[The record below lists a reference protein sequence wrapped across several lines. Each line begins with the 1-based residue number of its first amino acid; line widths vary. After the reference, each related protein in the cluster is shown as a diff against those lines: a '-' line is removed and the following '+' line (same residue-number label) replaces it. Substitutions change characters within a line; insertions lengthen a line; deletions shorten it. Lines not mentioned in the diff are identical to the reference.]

1 MVPRE
6 YEFNYGEPG
15 LFMEIYVAKKAE
27 FQPLLYETL
36 TAGFN
41 LKKVRSHFRS
51 KAEAIRRFMRRNRQL
66 HDFSSYRI
74 DHFGNVFTGYSL
86 YEVDGTFAGGA
97 QERTQVV
104 RVIFVPPLAQFSK
117 GLEIPRGRRLA
128 YASHFLRFWTHNTDN
143 YDAHRN
149 ATVPS
154 RRANAPLFGNSRYGL
169 TTWGF
174 SPPAICSSYEIC
186 TAISELR
193 RHGLIRKPEKELWV
207 TSFRDFALN
216 RMMVG
221 GGAVKMTN
229 RKK

>member
-1 MVPRE
+1 
-6 YEFNYGEPG
+6 
-15 LFMEIYVAKKAE
+15 MEIYVAKKAE

-104 RVIFVPPLAQFSK
+104 RVIFVPPLAQLSER
-117 GLEIPRGRRLA
+117 LAIPRGHRLA
-128 YASHFLRFWTHNTDN
+128 YVSHFLRFWTHNTDS

-149 ATVPS
+149 ATVPFEPGERDLVRKLS
-154 RRANAPLFGNSRYGL
+154 GWLDDVGLFATGYL
-169 TTWGF
+169 L
-174 SPPAICSSYEIC
+174 YEIC
-186 TAISELR
+186 TGISELHR
-193 RHGLIRKPEKELWV
+193 RGLIRKPEKELWV

-216 RMMVG
+216 RMMVVSG
-221 GGAVKMTN
+221 TAKM
-229 RKK
+229 KSK

>member
-1 MVPRE
+1 MVQRE

-74 DHFGNVFTGYSL
+74 NHFGNVFTGYSL
-86 YEVDGTFAGGA
+86 YEVDGTFDGGA

-117 GLEIPRGRRLA
+117 GLKIPPGRRLA
-128 YASHFLRFWTHNTDN
+128 YASHFLRFWTHNADS

-149 ATVPS
+149 ATVPFEPGERDLVRKLS
-154 RRANAPLFGNSRYGL
+154 RWLDDVGLFATGYL
-169 TTWGF
+169 L
-174 SPPAICSSYEIC
+174 YEIC
-186 TAISELR
+186 TGISELH

-216 RMMVG
+216 RLMVVS
-221 GGAVKMTN
+221 GAVKM
-229 RKK
+229 KSQGK

>member
-97 QERTQVV
+97 Q
-104 RVIFVPPLAQFSK
+104 
-117 GLEIPRGRRLA
+117 
-128 YASHFLRFWTHNTDN
+128 D
-143 YDAHRN
+143 
-149 ATVPS
+149 
-154 RRANAPLFGNSRYGL
+154 RA
-169 TTWGF
+169 
-174 SPPAICSSYEIC
+174 
-186 TAISELR
+186 LR
-193 RHGLIRKPEKELWV
+193 RE
-207 TSFRDFALN
+207 D
-216 RMMVG
+216 
-221 GGAVKMTN
+221 GAQESRLQGWQDHVQDLGE
-229 RKK
+229 RL

>member
-1 MVPRE
+1 MVQRE

-74 DHFGNVFTGYSL
+74 NHFGNVFTGYSL
-86 YEVDGTFAGGA
+86 YEVDGTFDGGA

-104 RVIFVPPLAQFSK
+104 RVIFVPPLAEFSK
-117 GLEIPRGRRLA
+117 GLKIPRVVAWLTQATFSGSGLTTPTATTPIAMPLYPLSLA
-128 YASHFLRFWTHNTDN
+128 NVTSFGS
-143 YDAHRN
+143 
-149 ATVPS
+149 S
-154 RRANAPLFGNSRYGL
+154 RDGL

-174 SPPAICSSYEIC
+174 SRRVIFSMRSAPALVNSTGMGLFASPRKSS
-186 TAISELR
+186 
-193 RHGLIRKPEKELWV
+193 G
-207 TSFRDFALN
+207 
-216 RMMVG
+216 
-221 GGAVKMTN
+221 
-229 RKK
+229 